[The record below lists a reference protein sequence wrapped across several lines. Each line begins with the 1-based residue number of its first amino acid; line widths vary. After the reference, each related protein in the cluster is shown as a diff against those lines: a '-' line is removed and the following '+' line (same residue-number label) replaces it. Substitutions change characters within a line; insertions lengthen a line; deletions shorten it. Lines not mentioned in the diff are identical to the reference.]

1 MVAEKPFERIRTPLW
16 IVGYALYLYLSG
28 LSLRKDSRAISF
40 FLPRSHQSIW
50 RWLHRFG
57 SLSEVFHV
65 GRAKIAVVDERSV
78 NIKGIEAWIWMAF
91 EPRSRKLLAL
101 EISWTR
107 NSIVAYKFLKAFK
120 G

>member
-1 MVAEKPFERIRTPLW
+1 MVVGKPFERIRTPLW
-16 IVGYALYLYLSG
+16 VVGYAIYLYLSG

-65 GRAKIAVVDERSV
+65 GRAKIAVVDERSL
-78 NIKGIEAWIWMAF
+78 NINGFEAWIWIAM
-91 EPRSRKLLAL
+91 EPKSRRVLAL
-101 EISWTR
+101 ELS
-107 NSIVAYKFLKAFK
+107 
-120 G
+120 